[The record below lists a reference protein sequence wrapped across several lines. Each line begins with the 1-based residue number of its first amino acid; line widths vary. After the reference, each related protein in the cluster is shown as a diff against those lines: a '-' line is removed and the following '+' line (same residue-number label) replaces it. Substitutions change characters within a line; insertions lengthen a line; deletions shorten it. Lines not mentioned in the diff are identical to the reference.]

1 MKEEE
6 KIWREKSKKV
16 KKRKKERKDR
26 NRKKWV
32 NTERETEKIQW

>member
-1 MKEEE
+1 MRKNVKMKEEE

-26 NRKKWV
+26 NRKK
-32 NTERETEKIQW
+32 